1 MEWAI
6 FASRSDECAQAGTL
20 NPTDLIS
27 YMFIV
32 VKVILQYILRPLQ

>member
-1 MEWAI
+1 MEWAM

-27 YMFIV
+27 NM
-32 VKVILQYILRPLQ
+32 PLI